1 MKSIDNII
9 IHHLFAGYE
18 VNENSIYFGDVKMK
32 TPQQH
37 AQKILP
43 LVIAQA
49 NGEVIQQYVET
60 HGWLDCKEPTAF
72 VDGCKYR
79 VKPKT
84 ILVNGFEV
92 PEPMREAPNDGV
104 KYFFPNLS
112 YNDYFWSHEW
122 GNDGVDVRMLE
133 RGICHTTKEAAIAH
147 AKAMLGINPNTDE
160 QNGNSQGQGFVTRCV
175 VIRPNGGE

>member
-1 MKSIDNII
+1 
-9 IHHLFAGYE
+9 
-18 VNENSIYFGDVKMK
+18 MK

-37 AQKILP
+37 AQEILP
-43 LVIAQA
+43 LVTAQA
-49 NGEVIQQYVET
+49 NGEVLQMYVY
-60 HGWLDCKEPTAF
+60 GKWSDCMEPIAF
-72 VDGCKYR
+72 IDGCKYR

-92 PEPMREAPNDGV
+92 PEPMREEPNQGEGYYYASISV
-104 KYFFPNLS
+104 GALYGFAAWTK
-112 YNDYFWSHEW
+112 HEA
-122 GNDGVDVRMLE
+122 DLIRLT